1 MVGAMIPGTKLL
13 LLYHQKCHLAPHVGN
28 PWGSHLA
35 WIHTPTCEMQR
46 PHVSGVPGDV
56 NTVVSI
62 PDLPLLLKED
72 YTYPFKQIRIC
83 VSGTF
88 SVKHGRKWF
97 GRLIRSFIDA
107 HMDELLKSFLF
118 LIAI

>member
-1 MVGAMIPGTKLL
+1 MVGARIPGTKLL

-35 WIHTPTCEMQR
+35 WIHTPTCDMLR

-72 YTYPFKQIRIC
+72 YTYPLNKLGSMFLALSELNMAE
-83 VSGTF
+83 SG
-88 SVKHGRKWF
+88 
-97 GRLIRSFIDA
+97 LDA
-107 HMDELLKSFLF
+107 SSAASSSLTWMNC
-118 LIAI
+118 